1 MEGGHLPHSMACKT
15 RETEPMLIRV
25 GASACSLKI
34 DFLGLAASAEDV
46 GALLRLL
53 WPTMGSC
60 LLLACIP
67 TRSSSGHSQQHDS
80 KEPVVPERRD
90 YRDSA
95 RIRKGHQKAEY
106 FQGSMVAR

>member
-53 WPTMGSC
+53 WPTMG
-60 LLLACIP
+60 LLAAGVYPNPI
-67 TRSSSGHSQQHDS
+67 QQ
-80 KEPVVPERRD
+80 RT
-90 YRDSA
+90 
-95 RIRKGHQKAEY
+95 
-106 FQGSMVAR
+106 

>member
-67 TRSSSGHSQQHDS
+67 TRARSGYRQQHDS
-80 KEPVVPERRD
+80 KELVGSESRHHCD
-90 YRDSA
+90 A
-95 RIRKGHQKAEY
+95 AQTRKGQ
-106 FQGSMVAR
+106 SSR